1 MANPVLLGASNAPQA
16 KSMMTALTGLV
27 EDGGRVGQ
35 IHSDRKVFTPI
46 TASVKS
52 SAPSTD
58 YNGYFKVIK
67 ASPLNKELPEN
78 TSQKEPYIWVYNSNE
93 PLPEDPHNLEGFYS
107 GYVVTKQTLKIF
119 SVPMTQLEVR
129 TRSDEYV
136 VLNVWVMGPIVVANI
151 TIGDYAS
158 TISRKG
164 VVHKI
169 ILAQITNRQFLD
181 NSDTVA
187 SYSITQLYTDNKN
200 IEEDI
205 YTGYYR
211 ISQVPVVGGERVKVD
226 EKNFASQS
234 WQWAI
239 INGVYPEDFVIE
251 AGLYYTSLG
260 TSASIAEFKTAQV
273 LLDFGTVDVDPET
286 GESPFKGNGTVYVY
300 LNIISPTYK
309 SAKSAIILTMTR
321 PSDNQLFWLYYRR
334 IGSITFK
341 DYVVTEVVQELTSN
355 PTVIGHSV
363 YDSYPFHTNRLV
375 DYAEGTPGVPVYK
388 LEVLGGRVDLGI
400 HECIVDGKTYILTQP
415 LVQESGYGKQSSYA
429 NPDNTDTGITINES
443 SYIYMKIDV
452 NEENFKGEIMVQ
464 PRTAEQPKSSLET
477 EIVPLV
483 YVTYDEK
490 NQRYLI
496 SELYRDANYYYDL
509 NQKRWG

>member
-1 MANPVLLGASNAPQA
+1 MANPVLLGANNAPQA

-52 SAPSTD
+52 SPSTSD

-67 ASPLNKELPEN
+67 ANPLNKELPEN
-78 TSQKEPYIWVYNSNE
+78 ASQKEPYIWVYNSDE
-93 PLPEDPHNLEGFYS
+93 PLPKDPHNLKGFYS
-107 GYVVTKQTLKIF
+107 GYVITNQTLKIF
-119 SVPMTQLEVR
+119 NVPMTQLEVR

-136 VLNVWVMGPIVVANI
+136 VLNVWIMGPIVVANI
-151 TIGDYAS
+151 TIGDRAS
-158 TISRKG
+158 TISRRG

-169 ILAQITNRQFLD
+169 ILAQITNRQFLA
-181 NSDTVA
+181 NSDTVT

-211 ISQVPVVGGERVKVD
+211 IAQVPVLGGERVKVD
-226 EKNFASQS
+226 KKNFASQS

-239 INGVYPEDFVIE
+239 INGAYPEDFAIE

-260 TSASIAEFKTAQV
+260 RSSTIVEFKTAQV
-273 LLDFGTVDVDPET
+273 LLDFGMVDVDPET

-300 LNIISPTYK
+300 LNIISPEYK
-309 SAKSAIILTMTR
+309 TAKSAIILTMTR
-321 PSDNQLFWLYYRR
+321 PSDNQLFWSYYRR

-341 DYVVTEVVQELTSN
+341 DYVVTEVVQELTDN
-355 PTVIGHSV
+355 PTVVGNSV
-363 YDSYPFHTNRLV
+363 YEQYPFHTNRLV
-375 DYAEGTPGVPVYK
+375 DYAEGIPGVPVYK

-400 HECIVDGKTYILTQP
+400 YECIVDGKTYILTQP
-415 LVQESGYGKQSSYA
+415 LVQESGRGEQSSYA
-429 NPDNTDTGITINES
+429 NPDNTDTGITIKES
-443 SYIYMKIDV
+443 SYIYMKIDI
-452 NEENFKGEIMVQ
+452 NEENFKGEIIVQ

-496 SELYRDANYYYDL
+496 SDLYRDANYYYDL
-509 NQKRWG
+509 NKKRWG

>member
-1 MANPVLLGASNAPQA
+1 MANPVLLGANNAPQA

-52 SAPSTD
+52 SPSTSD

-67 ASPLNKELPEN
+67 ANPLNKELPEN
-78 TSQKEPYIWVYNSNE
+78 ASQKEPYIWVYNSNE

-107 GYVVTKQTLKIF
+107 GYVVTNQTLKIF
-119 SVPMTQLEVR
+119 NVPMTQLEVR

-136 VLNVWVMGPIVVANI
+136 VLNVWIMGPIVVANI

-158 TISRKG
+158 TISRRG

-169 ILAQITNRQFLD
+169 ILAQITNRQFLA
-181 NSDTVA
+181 NSDTVT

-211 ISQVPVVGGERVKVD
+211 IAQVPVLGGERVKVD

-239 INGVYPEDFVIE
+239 INGAYPEDFAIE

-260 TSASIAEFKTAQV
+260 SSASVVEFKTAQV
-273 LLDFGTVDVDPET
+273 LLDFGMVDVDPET

-300 LNIISPTYK
+300 LNIISPGYK
-309 SAKSAIILTMTR
+309 TAKSAIILTMTR
-321 PSDNQLFWLYYRR
+321 PSDNQLFWSYYRR

-341 DYVVTEVVQELTSN
+341 DYVVTEVVQELTDN
-355 PTVIGHSV
+355 PTVVGNSV
-363 YDSYPFHTNRLV
+363 HDQYPFHTNRLV
-375 DYAEGTPGVPVYK
+375 DYAEGVPGVPVCK
-388 LEVLGGRVDLGI
+388 LEVLGGRVGLGI

-415 LVQESGYGKQSSYA
+415 LVQGSRYGKESSYA
-429 NPDNTDTGITINES
+429 NPDNTDTGIAIKES

-452 NEENFKGEIMVQ
+452 NEENFKGEIIMQ

-509 NQKRWG
+509 NEKRWG